1 MDNTDRPNPRLLHS
15 DLTDKVIGI
24 FFDVYNHLGFGF
36 LESVYEN
43 AMAIELSDAGLNVS
57 RQPSIN
63 VWYKGRQIGQFKA
76 DLVVNHVLLL
86 ELKTAKAIEIAYSK
100 QTLNYLR
107 ATDIEVALILNF
119 GPTPQFKRVYFEN
132 MKKSARTSP
141 TNSLRNPSDPSNPI

>member
-1 MDNTDRPNPRLLHS
+1 MEKPEGQNSKMLHAE
-15 DLTDKVIGI
+15 LTEKVIGI

-43 AMAIELSDAGLNVS
+43 ALAIELSEAGLKVS
-57 RQPSIN
+57 RQPSLN
-63 VWYKGRQIGQFKA
+63 VWYKGHQIGQFKA
-76 DLVVNHVLLL
+76 DLVVNDVLLL

-119 GPTPQFKRVYFEN
+119 GPTPQFKRLYFEN
-132 MKKSARTSP
+132 IKKSVRTSP
-141 TNSLRNPSDPSNPI
+141 TDSIKNPSDPSNPI